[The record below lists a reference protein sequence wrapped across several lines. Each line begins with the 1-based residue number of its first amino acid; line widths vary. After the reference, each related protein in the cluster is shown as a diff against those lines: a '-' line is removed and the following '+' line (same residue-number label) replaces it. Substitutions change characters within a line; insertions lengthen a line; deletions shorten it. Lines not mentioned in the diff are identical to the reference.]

1 MKFSE
6 FREDPNKQYEK
17 IKKENPKQVQNLE
30 ELMEK
35 YKGLSKQELMQEFL
49 KESKKQKQN
58 GELDKNKIENIKKTL
73 TPFLDNNQQQNL
85 QNLMDLINND

>member
-30 ELMEK
+30 DLMEK
-35 YKGLSKQELMQEFL
+35 YKGLSKQELMQDF
-49 KESKKQKQN
+49 
-58 GELDKNKIENIKKTL
+58 
-73 TPFLDNNQQQNL
+73 
-85 QNLMDLINND
+85 

>member
-1 MKFSE
+1 
-6 FREDPNKQYEK
+6 
-17 IKKENPKQVQNLE
+17 
-30 ELMEK
+30 MEK

>member
-1 MKFSE
+1 
-6 FREDPNKQYEK
+6 
-17 IKKENPKQVQNLE
+17 
-30 ELMEK
+30 MEK

-49 KESKKQKQN
+49 KESKKQKQS

>member
-17 IKKENPKQVQNLE
+17 IKNENPKQVQNLE
-30 ELMEK
+30 DLMEK

-49 KESKKQKQN
+49 KESKKQKQS

>member
-17 IKKENPKQVQNLE
+17 IKKENLKQVQNLE
-30 ELMEK
+30 DLMEK

-49 KESKKQKQN
+49 KESKKQKQS

>member
-6 FREDPNKQYEK
+6 FREDPNKRYEK
-17 IKKENPKQVQNLE
+17 IKKENPKQVQNVE
-30 ELMEK
+30 DLMEK

-49 KESKKQKQN
+49 KESKKQKQS

>member
-17 IKKENPKQVQNLE
+17 IKNENPKQVQNLE
-30 ELMEK
+30 DLMEK

-49 KESKKQKQN
+49 NESKKQKQS